1 MFDAL
6 KTLVFGGKPA
16 KERRHMP
23 RVGKPPAINAY
34 IAKQQTA
41 MKITAPV
48 TQELWDWLILM
59 GWREIEIKSNRR
71 KIRRLDDRVF
81 SKLAQANQQDREAI
95 YREIL
100 SK

>member
-6 KTLVFGGKPA
+6 KILVFGGKPS
-16 KERRHMP
+16 KERRRLP
-23 RVGKPPAINAY
+23 RAGKPPAINAY
-34 IAKQQTA
+34 IAKQQTT

-48 TQELWDWLILM
+48 NQELWDWLVLM
-59 GWREIEIKSNRR
+59 GWREFEIKSNRR

-81 SKLAQANQQDREAI
+81 SKLAQADQQDREAI

-100 SK
+100 GK